1 MKKTIRGL
9 EEKTQEQEEELD
21 DQAGKIQM
29 LEQVRTEHANEILH
43 YVGITYLRY
52 KCLFIPRGF
61 RHLASRMI
69 LAQALKVLTNLPSS
83 VDLWGFKIESL

>member
-1 MKKTIRGL
+1 MVALKKTIRGL

-43 YVGITYLRY
+43 YVGYPTNVF
-52 KCLFIPRGF
+52 LFQEVSGISHGF
-61 RHLASRMI
+61 GSGSDM
-69 LAQALKVLTNLPSS
+69 
-83 VDLWGFKIESL
+83 

>member
-1 MKKTIRGL
+1 MVALKKTIRGL

-43 YVGITYLRY
+43 YVGYPTDITYLRY
-52 KCLFIPRGF
+52 KCIFIPRSF
-61 RHLASRMI
+61 WHLAWFWLR
-69 LAQALKVLTNLPSS
+69 L
-83 VDLWGFKIESL
+83 